1 MRAAAIILLL
11 LAGTAQAAE
20 PCPTPALC
28 KPLKASMTRCT
39 NDAKDCQKFLT
50 LMKRVAPKYDCSQL
64 DNETGAVISTT
75 PMAAIHRCD
84 YQLENDAFF
93 LLAGLK
99 SPEAQSYFCS
109 RAFEATLG
117 ADLSET
123 YHGEPGGE
131 RYCEGFHGQRD

>member
-1 MRAAAIILLL
+1 MRALALMLVL
-11 LAGTAQAAE
+11 LAGTAHTTE
-20 PCPTPALC
+20 SCPTPALC
-28 KPLKASMTRCT
+28 KPLESSMVRCK
-39 NDAKDCQKFLT
+39 NDANDCQEFLT

-64 DNETGAVISTT
+64 HSETGAVISAT

-84 YQLENDAFF
+84 YLLENDAFF

-109 RAFEATLG
+109 HAFEATLG

-123 YHGEPGGE
+123 YHGQPGGE